1 MKTLLVI
8 HGPNLNL
15 LGRRNPE
22 VYGVQSLD
30 EINLKIEKKAKELGL
45 KAEFY
50 QSSHEGEIVNK
61 IGASSAGAL
70 IINPAAFTH
79 TSVAIRDALEVFSGF
94 VVEVH
99 LSNIFA
105 REDFRRKS
113 LTAAESDGII
123 SGFGP
128 LSYVLA
134 VEAAERLL
142 SKKE

>member
-1 MKTLLVI
+1 METLLVI

-15 LGRRNPE
+15 LGRRKPE
-22 VYGVQSLD
+22 VYGEQSLD

-61 IGASSAGAL
+61 IGDSSAGAL

-134 VEAAERLL
+134 VEAAGRLL